1 MMVNSTSKTNLN
13 LHEPKI
19 EAITVSSQPIIISN
33 IDEEEVS
40 FNYNEN
46 ISVELSSA
54 KSVNHFFEYR
64 ISDTDNIWYKI
75 EGNKVEFSNLKDGD
89 YKISFRTSN
98 NSGSVSSIKNLKID
112 VLPPWYR
119 DKLGFLLYVL
129 LMAAIILLFYAM
141 HNRKVIKEQ
150 RLIKIKYQKEQQK
163 LLREKTLEN
172 EKRIVQLKNES
183 LQNEIKLKSKE
194 LANSA
199 MALVKKNETLQ
210 EIKQELMVNKESFN
224 NYYSFK
230 KLLKKLDNSIVLKD
244 EWEVFENNF
253 SQVHDEFFE
262 ILKARHPILTSKDLK
277 ICAYI
282 KMNLSSKEIAPLMNI
297 SVRGV
302 ETHRYRLKKKL
313 DLENDISI
321 VDYLLN
327 IKK

>member
-1 MMVNSTSKTNLN
+1 MV
-13 LHEPKI
+13 
-19 EAITVSSQPIIISN
+19 
-33 IDEEEVS
+33 
-40 FNYNEN
+40 
-46 ISVELSSA
+46 
-54 KSVNHFFEYR
+54 
-64 ISDTDNIWYKI
+64 
-75 EGNKVEFSNLKDGD
+75 
-89 YKISFRTSN
+89 
-98 NSGSVSSIKNLKID
+98 D
-112 VLPPWYR
+112 VMPPWY
-119 DKLGFLLYVL
+119 KSYKGFLLYGV
-129 LMAAIILLFYAM
+129 IIFLTIVLFYVL
-141 HNRKVIKEQ
+141 HNKRIIKEQ
-150 RLIKIKYQKEQQK
+150 RLVKIKFQKEQRE

-183 LQNEIKLKSKE
+183 LQNEIKLKSKQ
-194 LANSA
+194 LANNA

-210 EIKQELMVNKESFN
+210 EIKKELMVNKEGFN
-224 NYYSFK
+224 NYYAFK

-262 ILKARHPILTSKDLK
+262 ILKAKHAKLTPKDLK

-313 DLENDISI
+313 DLENDISV

-327 IKK
+327 IK